1 MITIILRLLWIH
13 IFAFTAICLGSF
25 IPGLDFMI
33 SALYLVVVA
42 AEAGAGVYRSF
53 WGRLMMSI
61 FWQAPGYLLGMIL
74 LFKWQIAGIY
84 ENAIFMLEFW
94 ATPIVPWLSLL
105 PKTHLPYP
113 LYYYGLW
120 VAPVLFTAWSLALS
134 YTKINPLAVHT
145 YEC

>member
-1 MITIILRLLWIH
+1 MITTILRLLWIH

-25 IPGLDFMI
+25 IPGLDFVI
-33 SALYLVVVA
+33 SMLYLAIVA
-42 AEAGAGVYRSF
+42 AEAGAQVYRSF
-53 WGRLMMSI
+53 LGRLLMSI
-61 FWQAPGYLLGMIL
+61 LWQAPGYLLGMVL
-74 LFKWQIAGIY
+74 LFKWQIPEIY

-105 PKTHLPYP
+105 PKGYLPYP

-120 VAPVLFTAWSLALS
+120 VAPVLLSVWSLALS
-134 YTKINPLAVHT
+134 YRKVNPLAVHT